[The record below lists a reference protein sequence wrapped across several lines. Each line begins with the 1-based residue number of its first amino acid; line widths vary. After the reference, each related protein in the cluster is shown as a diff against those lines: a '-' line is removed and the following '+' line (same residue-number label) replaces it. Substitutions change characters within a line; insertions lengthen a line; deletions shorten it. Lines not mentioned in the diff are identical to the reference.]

1 MPPPRRGTPS
11 PSDFCLG
18 APRIPHM
25 RGDLGLVVGAW
36 QCPCSRCIHV
46 SASLLPGQHTRR
58 LPGGSL
64 PQWGTRETA
73 QGAHPTLLFPDVLA
87 ASEGTS
93 RVCVSPSRAA
103 QASPTPLSL
112 QSRLLRAI
120 SADRLMIIVTLMS
133 SQVAGAFPLGACLPH
148 TSPSPE
154 SLLREVS
161 IPISL
166 EAGRHSSPA
175 VKHVQ
180 AGSKASAR
188 PVAGD

>member
-1 MPPPRRGTPS
+1 MAVPVLQVYSRLSFIITWPAHQTTSWGQPPTMGN
-11 PSDFCLG
+11 
-18 APRIPHM
+18 
-25 RGDLGLVVGAW
+25 
-36 QCPCSRCIHV
+36 
-46 SASLLPGQHTRR
+46 TRD
-58 LPGGSL
+58 S
-64 PQWGTRETA
+64 A